1 MPYTTVQPLNINNEV
16 NIGLQIDSSTMNIA
30 EDSGVLSARQG
41 VAQGDGGAVAVVS
54 NKVSLNADG
63 KTIVQDGNKNYK
75 INIQPQGVL

>member
-16 NIGLQIDSSTMNIA
+16 NIGLQIDNKTMNIA

-41 VAQGDGGAVAVVS
+41 VAQGDGGAVVITAN

-75 INIQPQGVL
+75 INIQP

>member
-1 MPYTTVQPLNINNEV
+1 MPYTTVQPLNISDNTD
-16 NIGLQIDSSTMNIA
+16 IGLQIDNETMNIA

-41 VAQGDGGAVAVVS
+41 VAQGDGGAVIVAN

-75 INIQPQGVL
+75 INM

>member
-16 NIGLQIDSSTMNIA
+16 NIGLQIDNKTMNIA

-41 VAQGDGGAVAVVS
+41 VAQGDGGAVAVVN

-75 INIQPQGVL
+75 INIQP